1 MNISLNNT
9 NTDTNNNINTN
20 SMINIE
26 TEKDELSPIKIKK
39 MIFIYNAL
47 LNGWTVKCIGKDKFE
62 FLKPTAQLKKE
73 ITLDNC
79 LKHFIM
85 ENLTLK

>member
-1 MNISLNNT
+1 MNTSSNNT
-9 NTDTNNNINTN
+9 GKDKKNNPEKN

-26 TEKDELSPIKIKK
+26 AEKDDLSPVKIKK

>member
-1 MNISLNNT
+1 MNTSLNNT
-9 NTDTNNNINTN
+9 DKDKKNNSDKN

-26 TEKDELSPIKIKK
+26 AEKDDLSPVKIKK

>member
-1 MNISLNNT
+1 MNTSLNNT
-9 NTDTNNNINTN
+9 NKDKNNDIKNN
-20 SMINIE
+20 SMVNIE
-26 TEKDELSPIKIKK
+26 AEKDDLSPTKIKK

-73 ITLDNC
+73 IT
-79 LKHFIM
+79 
-85 ENLTLK
+85 

>member
-1 MNISLNNT
+1 MNTSSNNT
-9 NTDTNNNINTN
+9 DQGKHTNKINND
-20 SMINIE
+20 MINIE
-26 TEKDELSPIKIKK
+26 AEKDNLSPVKIKK

>member
-1 MNISLNNT
+1 MNTSLNNT
-9 NTDTNNNINTN
+9 NKDEKNDINNN
-20 SMINIE
+20 SMVNIE
-26 TEKDELSPIKIKK
+26 AEKDDLSPTKIKK

>member
-1 MNISLNNT
+1 MNTSLNNT
-9 NTDTNNNINTN
+9 NKDKKYNPDKN
-20 SMINIE
+20 SMVNIE
-26 TEKDELSPIKIKK
+26 AEKDDLSPVKIKK

>member
-1 MNISLNNT
+1 
-9 NTDTNNNINTN
+9 
-20 SMINIE
+20 
-26 TEKDELSPIKIKK
+26 

-79 LKHFIM
+79 LKHFII